1 MRRFFGF
8 IILSD
13 DNMSKSS
20 LSGNFEIFIVSWCL
34 IKRSLQTLETEN
46 NYTFTQRWGGWREK
60 TNKPSKIKTK
70 KAKKS
75 SVFKSCDFSCRSKGR
90 LDCDQTR
97 EKFTQRLF
105 EHFFFFKSQI
115 VFAWV
120 RVFPNPEIYLQQ
132 MPGKKEKKRGEPAVF
147 LAHVKVISHLSS

>member
-13 DNMSKSS
+13 DNMSMSS

-120 RVFPNPEIYLQQ
+120 RVFPNPEIHLQQ
-132 MPGKKEKKRGEPAVF
+132 MPGKKKIKKRGTGSF
-147 LAHVKVISHLSS
+147 LG

>member
-1 MRRFFGF
+1 MRTFFGF
-8 IILSD
+8 IILPD
-13 DNMSKSS
+13 DNMSTSS
-20 LSGNFEIFIVSWCL
+20 LSGNFDIFIVSWCL

-105 EHFFFFKSQI
+105 EHFFFLSQI

-120 RVFPNPEIYLQQ
+120 RVFPNPEIHLQQ
-132 MPGKKEKKRGEPAVF
+132 MLGKKEKKEGNRQF
-147 LAHVKVISHLSS
+147 SWHT

>member
-13 DNMSKSS
+13 DNMSMSS
-20 LSGNFEIFIVSWCL
+20 LSGNFDIFIVSWCL

-46 NYTFTQRWGGWREK
+46 NYTFTQRWSMKRK

-70 KAKKS
+70 MQKNPLFS
-75 SVFKSCDFSCRSKGR
+75 SLVISAAVQKVVWIVTKRVKNSPKDY
-90 LDCDQTR
+90 LNI
-97 EKFTQRLF
+97 
-105 EHFFFFKSQI
+105 FFFKSQI

-132 MPGKKEKKRGEPAVF
+132 MPDKKEKKRGEPAVF

>member
-1 MRRFFGF
+1 MRRYFGF

-13 DNMSKSS
+13 DNMSMSS
-20 LSGNFEIFIVSWCL
+20 LSGNFNIFIVSWCL

-46 NYTFTQRWGGWREK
+46 NYTFTQRWSMKRK

-70 KAKKS
+70 MQQNPLFS
-75 SVFKSCDFSCRSKGR
+75 SLVISAAVQKVVWIVTKRVKNSPKDY
-90 LDCDQTR
+90 LNI
-97 EKFTQRLF
+97 
-105 EHFFFFKSQI
+105 FFFKSQI

>member
-13 DNMSKSS
+13 DNMSMSS
-20 LSGNFEIFIVSWCL
+20 LSGNFDIFIVSWCL

-60 TNKPSKIKTK
+60 QINHQNSKQKRQKNPLFSSLLISAAVQKVVWIVTK
-70 KAKKS
+70 RVKNAPK
-75 SVFKSCDFSCRSKGR
+75 DY
-90 LDCDQTR
+90 LNI
-97 EKFTQRLF
+97 
-105 EHFFFFKSQI
+105 FFLKSQI

>member
-8 IILSD
+8 IIFIRRKHVD
-13 DNMSKSS
+13 VS
-20 LSGNFEIFIVSWCL
+20 LSGNFDMFIVSWCL

-97 EKFTQRLF
+97 EKCTQRLF
-105 EHFFFFKSQI
+105 EHFLFWSQI

-120 RVFPNPEIYLQQ
+120 RVFPNPDIYLQQ
-132 MPGKKEKKRGEPAVF
+132 IPWHA
-147 LAHVKVISHLSS
+147 

>member
-8 IILSD
+8 IIFIRRKHVD
-13 DNMSKSS
+13 VS
-20 LSGNFEIFIVSWCL
+20 LSGNFDMFIVSWCL
-34 IKRSLQTLETEN
+34 IKRSLQTWKPKITIHLLSGEVAE
-46 NYTFTQRWGGWREK
+46 EKK

-97 EKFTQRLF
+97 EKCTQRLF
-105 EHFFFFKSQI
+105 EHFLFWSQI

-120 RVFPNPEIYLQQ
+120 RVFPNPGIYL
-132 MPGKKEKKRGEPAVF
+132 
-147 LAHVKVISHLSS
+147 

>member
-8 IILSD
+8 IIFIRRKHVD
-13 DNMSKSS
+13 VS
-20 LSGNFEIFIVSWCL
+20 LSGNFDMFIVSWCL

-46 NYTFTQRWGGWREK
+46 NYTFTQRWSMKRK

-70 KAKKS
+70 NAKKS

-97 EKFTQRLF
+97 EKCTQRLF
-105 EHFFFFKSQI
+105 EHFLFWSQI

-120 RVFPNPEIYLQQ
+120 RVFPNPDIYLQQ
-132 MPGKKEKKRGEPAVF
+132 IPWHA
-147 LAHVKVISHLSS
+147 